1 LPPTAIAGTRTHRP
15 KGRSNTEVVVIT
27 TTAPN
32 AAGFTRTRSRSGS
45 PTGTSTYSAVLAQVK
60 ENGLLRRRTG
70 FYWSLFGVLV
80 GVLGLAWVAFGL
92 LGHSWFQLIVAG
104 ALGVLFTQFAFLSHE
119 AAHRQVFA
127 SHKWNDHAGRWVGTF
142 VVGLSYS
149 WWMNKHTRHHANP
162 NTVGKDPDIAQDG
175 VSFLEEDA
183 AATRGPL
190 RWLTRVQGYAFFP
203 LLTLEGIN
211 LHMLAVKS
219 ITTGNATKADLRHRW
234 IEGGLL
240 ALRFGIYL
248 TVVFWF
254 LPLGMAFA
262 FLGVQ
267 LAVFGVMM
275 GASFAPNHKGMPILA
290 HDAKVDF
297 FSRQV
302 LTSRNIRGGWWVS
315 FLMGGL
321 NYQVEHHLFPSMP
334 RPNLKQARRL
344 VREHCRSLDVPYT
357 ETSLTRSYG
366 IVVEYLNRVG
376 LAARDPFACPLVAE
390 LRIH

>member
-1 LPPTAIAGTRTHRP
+1 MPRI
-15 KGRSNTEVVVIT
+15 V
-27 TTAPN
+27 
-32 AAGFTRTRSRSGS
+32 RTRPRSGTTS
-45 PTGTSTYSAVLAQVK
+45 GTSTYSSILAQVK
-60 ENGLLRRRTG
+60 EQGLLGRRIG
-70 FYWSLFGVLV
+70 FYWALFGALIGSL
-80 GVLGLAWVAFGL
+80 GVVWAGFAL
-92 LGHSWFQLIVAG
+92 LGHSWFQLIVAA

-127 SHKWNDHAGRWVGTF
+127 SHKWNDQAGRLLGTF
-142 VVGLSYS
+142 LVGLSYS
-149 WWMNKHTRHHANP
+149 WWMNKHTRHHGNP
-162 NTVGKDPDIAQDG
+162 NTVGKDPDIAPDTIR
-175 VSFLEEDA
+175 FRPEDA
-183 AATRGPL
+183 AAARGPL
-190 RWLTRVQGYAFFP
+190 RLLVRVQGYAFFP

-211 LHMLAVKS
+211 LHWLAVRS
-219 ITTGNATKADLRHRW
+219 VVTGAATKADARHRW

-240 ALRFGIYL
+240 AARFGIYL

-275 GASFAPNHKGMPILA
+275 GASFAPNHKGMPVLA
-290 HDAKVDF
+290 HDAQVDF

-302 LTSRNIRGGWWVS
+302 RTSRNIRGGWWVS

-334 RPNLKQARRL
+334 RPALKQARLL
-344 VREHCRSLDVPYT
+344 VRDHCATLDVPYT
-357 ETSLTRSYG
+357 ETTLVRSYG
-366 IVVEYLNRVG
+366 IVVRYLNEVG

-390 LRIH
+390 LRVR